1 MSFAFN
7 FESDEVVGGVAS
19 RLDAEP
25 PPAHVLPIPW
35 HAIATSG
42 FASALYTF
50 PTAAPILT
58 INQTQAE
65 MLLSQH
71 GGAVAQ
77 ASAMSSDLVPQMYE
91 GGMKVWE
98 CCSDL
103 IEFLQTS
110 QLLRPHHTVL
120 EVGCGAGLPGV
131 FAARLGCTV
140 HFQDFNDEVLVQ
152 VTAPT
157 LFLNVK
163 EMDILA
169 RSQFISGDWRAV
181 QLLLESQSCSYNV
194 ILASE
199 TLYALE
205 NLTKFYLLLKSRLS
219 YPDGVAIIATKT
231 YYFGVGGGTLPFQE
245 IVQQDGCMNLQ
256 VLSEV
261 TEGVRRQVLLLSFLP
276 PA

>member
-157 LFLNVK
+157 LFLNGF
-163 EMDILA
+163 
-169 RSQFISGDWRAV
+169 RQ
-181 QLLLESQSCSYNV
+181 
-194 ILASE
+194 
-199 TLYALE
+199 
-205 NLTKFYLLLKSRLS
+205 RL
-219 YPDGVAIIATKT
+219 
-231 YYFGVGGGTLPFQE
+231 
-245 IVQQDGCMNLQ
+245 
-256 VLSEV
+256 
-261 TEGVRRQVLLLSFLP
+261 VLLLSSTRSCHSARSERDGYFGPLAIHLRRLARGSALVGEP
-276 PA
+276 KLLIQRHSSL